1 MSRLLEERPFSA
13 RDDAAFLREMED
25 LTRWHRA
32 HCPEYARIWPESPS
46 APTAADLPF
55 LHVGL
60 FKRLLLQTRA
70 EGIVHQRTLL
80 SSSTTGNQPSR
91 IALDERSSALQSR
104 SSLAILTEMLGPERR
119 PLLVLDDARNLRQRG
134 EVSARMAAAMALRPL
149 ANETHFLLDES
160 SGKARTRWELL
171 PDILARHDSL
181 LVYGL
186 TFLLWTGWAKAG
198 MPDDIRKTLVGKRI
212 HFVHSGGWKKLESL
226 QIQQSQ
232 LESEL
237 LAGLDP
243 RSGVLDFYGLVEQVG
258 VVFPLCP
265 AGARH
270 VPRWADVVVRDPW
283 TLAPLTSEPGLLQLM
298 NVLAY
303 GAPYHSILTED
314 QGRLLPEGECPCG
327 RSGRRFQL
335 FNRLPQSETRGCA
348 NV

>member
-1 MSRLLEERPFSA
+1 MSRLLDDRPFA
-13 RDDAAFLREMED
+13 PRDDVAFLREMTE
-25 LTRWHRA
+25 LTQWHRA
-32 HCPEYARIWPESPS
+32 HCPEYVRIWPVESEPKS
-46 APTAADLPF
+46 TADLPF

-91 IALDERSSALQSR
+91 ISLDERSSALQAR
-104 SSLAILTEMLGPERR
+104 SSLAILTEMVGPERR

-134 EVSARMAAAMALRPL
+134 EVSARIAAAMALRPL
-149 ANETHFLLDES
+149 ACETHFLLDES
-160 SGKARTRWELL
+160 AGRARTRWES
-171 PDILARHDSL
+171 LADVLTRFDDL

-186 TFLLWTGWAKAG
+186 TFLLWTAWAKAG
-198 MPDDIRKTLVGKRI
+198 MPDEIRKQLAGKRV

-226 QIQQSQ
+226 QVQQAE
-232 LESEL
+232 LEREL

-243 RSGVLDFYGLVEQVG
+243 RSGVVDFYGLVEQIG
-258 VVFPLCP
+258 VVFPLCS

-283 TLAPLTSEPGLLQLM
+283 TLAPLHNEPGLLQLM
-298 NVLAY
+298 NVLAF

-314 QGRLLPEGECPCG
+314 QGQLLPHETCPCG
-327 RSGRRFQL
+327 
-335 FNRLPQSETRGCA
+335 C
-348 NV
+348 